1 MSLSTEIQII
11 AAKVQP
17 YEAFYLLAAKAI
29 GGPTEVIATL
39 ITAGVNAIADHK
51 AGVLTAEQAT
61 GLIAGLMTGEAAD
74 DAAADAVV
82 AARRGQTP

>member
-1 MSLSTEIQII
+1 MSLASEIQAI

-17 YEAFYLLAAKAI
+17 YEAFVLLATRAI
-29 GGPTEVIATL
+29 GGPTEALADVLA
-39 ITAGVNAIADHK
+39 AGLNAIADHE
-51 AGVLTAEQAT
+51 AGTLTAEQAT
-61 GLIAGLMTGEAAD
+61 GLISGLLSGEAAD